1 MNAADTARD
10 FRVATGALRV
20 VLLIDTDQGAVMVDS
35 TPEGTQATGEAPAI
49 PLPHVH
55 AIPATA
61 LSIDLETGRL
71 SAPIGAIDLLK
82 RGVEVLAKAYGGR
95 SVVTAEF
102 ATDDPDV
109 TITLAAR
116 EGETTLLEAGEKQ
129 FQLGAD

>member
-1 MNAADTARD
+1 MDATDTASG
-10 FRVATGALRV
+10 FREATGAIRV
-20 VLLIDTDQGAVMVDS
+20 VLLIDGEQGTVMVDS
-35 TPEGTQATGEAPAI
+35 TAEATEATGLAPAI

-55 AIPATA
+55 KIPATA
-61 LSIDLETGRL
+61 LSIDVETGQL
-71 SAPIGAIDLLK
+71 SAPVGAIDLLR

-116 EGETTLLEAGEKQ
+116 EGEPTLLEAGDHQ
-129 FQLGAD
+129 FRLG